1 MYNQL
6 FEQILYS
13 QDDDWYSLI
22 EQKLS
27 EYVNEVSLA
36 IIGEESPIYKSL
48 DESKMT
54 DKDFV
59 THLLEVQSKFNDIK
73 TNLGLSKTI
82 QNIDT
87 ANVPDVN
94 TRINQHTASMKSL
107 EIDLNNEDDVFKK
120 FILSGTI
127 RAYKFILQKIIKS
140 ITDYNTA
147 YNTNFSEPRPW

>member
-6 FEQILYS
+6 FEQILNS
-13 QDDDWYSLI
+13 QDDDWFSLI

-36 IIGEESPIYKSL
+36 IIGEESPNYKSL

-54 DKDFV
+54 DKDFI
-59 THLLEVQSKFNDIK
+59 THLLGAQSKFNDVK

-82 QNIDT
+82 QNIDPAT
-87 ANVPDVN
+87 VPGVN

-140 ITDYNTA
+140 LEDYNIA
-147 YNTNFSEPRPW
+147 HNTNFTAPRPW

>member
-6 FEQILYS
+6 FEQILNS

-36 IIGEESPIYKSL
+36 IIGEESLNYKSL

-54 DKDFV
+54 DRDFI
-59 THLLEVQSKFNDIK
+59 THLLGAQSKFNDVK

-82 QNIDT
+82 QNIDPAT
-87 ANVPDVN
+87 VPGVN

-140 ITDYNTA
+140 LEDYNIA
-147 YNTNFSEPRPW
+147 HNTNFTSPRLW